1 MMENVLIEL
10 QYFLW
15 DAFALFDRVF
25 GVSHYWEMQTS
36 DYKLAEYYLSRYVVM
51 LINYFEDAPF
61 SESKK
66 NIEVMQRLIE
76 NANERLR
83 DINFRPSKLLE
94 TLTHETWMI
103 FDNGWKEYWDNNT
116 LNPSKKHYFDITSSE
131 IRHFL
136 YKDDCCEHFL
146 WSDLFLIVE
155 IRQGKVQVKLDV
167 DSLEM
172 RRSHE
177 EEFNERKNKGP
188 D

>member
-36 DYKLAEYYLSRYVVM
+36 DFKFAEYWLSNYVER
-51 LINYFEDAPF
+51 LIHYFEDAPL
-61 SESKK
+61 SESEK
-66 NIEVMQRLIE
+66 NIEIMQRCIE

-83 DINFRPSKLLE
+83 DINFKPDKLLQE
-94 TLTHETWMI
+94 LTDHTWII
-103 FDNGWKEYWDNNT
+103 FDKGWNEYQGHDS

-146 WSDLFLIVE
+146 WNDLFLVVE
-155 IRQGKVQVKLDV
+155 IKQGKVQVKLDV
-167 DSLEM
+167 EQLEM

-177 EEFNERKNKGP
+177 EEFNERKNKKA